1 MATQSNLNDRDASTL
16 DRVRARLTPDEMTSL
31 TSVVALWTLRI
42 AFLLFITVPLY
53 NAFRMS
59 LTPLNELANPVL
71 FPRHFHVENYVAA
84 FDYGALQFVINSLAY
99 ATAVTILNLIV
110 SVPAAYALSRY
121 DFLGKNL
128 FMFTLLFTQM
138 FAAIVIVPGLFIL
151 ANELGLRNT
160 YVGFLLPMTA
170 ITLALSVW
178 LLKGFFDSIGIEIE
192 EAARIDGCSRLQA
205 LRQVIIPMSAPG
217 VMTAGI
223 FTFITGY
230 SNFVLP
236 LILFSDQGRYP
247 IAVGIYTLL
256 GGLNTPYSMMM
267 AMTVI
272 GIVPIMVIYATMQR
286 YIVEGLT
293 SGGVKA

>member
-1 MATQSNLNDRDASTL
+1 MATQSESSERRLSSYERLRQWFTREKST
-16 DRVRARLTPDEMTSL
+16 DDS
-31 TSVVALWTLRI
+31 SVFLLWTLRI
-42 AFLLFITVPLY
+42 ALLLFIITPLY
-53 NAFRMS
+53 NGLRMS
-59 LTPLNELANPVL
+59 LTPIEELGRPL
-71 FPRHFHVENYVAA
+71 LIPDQLYLENFIRAIN
-84 FDYGALQFVINSLAY
+84 YGAFQFVINSLIY

-110 SVPAAYALSRY
+110 AVPAAYALSRY
-121 DFLGKNL
+121 EFLGKRV

-151 ANELGLRNT
+151 VNELGLLNT

-170 ITLALSVW
+170 VTLALSVW
-178 LLKGFFDSIGIEIE
+178 LLKGFFDSIDVEIE
-192 EAARIDGCSRLQA
+192 EAAWIDGCSRLQA
-205 LRQVIIPMSAPG
+205 LKQVIIPMSAPG

-230 SNFVLP
+230 SNFLLP
-236 LILFSDQGRYP
+236 FILFTDQGRYP

-256 GGLNTPYSMMM
+256 GGLDTPFAMMM
-267 AMTVI
+267 AMTII
-272 GIVPIMVIYATMQR
+272 GIIPIMVIYAAMQR